1 MTDSEAEQLFQNLIV
16 PTLRSLKYTSA
27 WRFSFIRRLFLPSL
41 QWVSLSVQMVTTT
54 DIIDALRLSPLLHYL
69 ELAGEPVLPPQPEL
83 DIHGPPAD
91 ADFLACLIP
100 NSDPII
106 CPNLRQ
112 IKLSH
117 FHALTD
123 DTLLAF
129 IRARTGPDGG
139 AVARLASV
147 TVIMHR
153 ARTLDIAAELHE
165 DVANGLQLSLEY
177 TLPDLSSSP
186 WEFAEEED
194 AVYQIW

>member
-1 MTDSEAEQLFQNLIV
+1 ML
-16 PTLRSLKYTSA
+16 Y
-27 WRFSFIRRLFLPSL
+27 
-41 QWVSLSVQMVTTT
+41 TT
-54 DIIDALRLSPLLHYL
+54 DLIDALRLSPLLDYL
-69 ELAGEPVLPPQPEL
+69 ELKGEPVLLPQPGL
-83 DIHGPPAD
+83 DIPGLPLAD
-91 ADFLACLIP
+91 ADFLARLMP
-100 NSDPII
+100 DSDPVL

-129 IRARTGPDGG
+129 IRARTGPDGE

-147 TVIMHR
+147 TVNMHR

-194 AVYQIW
+194 AVYQI